1 MTNLRKSEHQLIPL
15 ARFIDDR
22 QQNRAMLQVQILR
35 LQLKEEKLR
44 DKIVYQSIKD
54 KIFTQ

>member
-1 MTNLRKSEHQLIPL
+1 MTDLRKSEHQLIPI

-22 QQNRAMLQVQILR
+22 QQHSAMLQVQILR

-54 KIFTQ
+54 KIFTK